1 MTVVSMIVARW
12 LAVHGTPTRD
22 AVPMSD
28 ALVAFCHEQFQQVPS
43 QNVAVNARLA
53 LVALAQQENQ

>member
-1 MTVVSMIVARW
+1 MTVISMIVARW
-12 LAVHGTPTRD
+12 LAERGTPERN
-22 AVPMSD
+22 AVPTAD

-53 LVALAQQENQ
+53 LVALAEPEDR